1 MKKNTKLYFFFGSLI
16 AIVIT
21 SIVIASKAVNQEQE
35 IFQPSLPSV
44 NRKESTTS
52 NDLQAPLVS
61 DPFKSF
67 LDNKTTPQIVSPPKL
82 TSTPGTPV
90 AKDPFKEFLENKKN
104 MESASTVSPFGT
116 SNGKQN

>member
-1 MKKNTKLYFFFGSLI
+1 MKKNTKLYFISCLI

-21 SIVIASKAVNQEQE
+21 SIVVAYKAVNQEQG
-35 IFQPSLPSV
+35 IFQPSLPNG

-52 NDLQAPLVS
+52 NDQQVPLVS

-67 LDNKTTPQIVSPPKL
+67 LDNKTTQQIVNPPQL
-82 TSTPGTPV
+82 TSTQGTQV

-104 MESASTVSPFGT
+104 MEAASTVSPFGT